1 MPTLNLNDPNI
12 NPHDDASERY
22 IKELRGASSV
32 VTPEIEVYFD
42 GHEDRLISIINQAEV
57 VVGCVAWLTSEPILR
72 ALAARKAVSL
82 VVQKEDFLRPDID
95 GAWTNYKAHLRQ
107 LYDALPS
114 GLDRGEI
121 DNSLIGKVN
130 QSGDPA
136 IDAIRCCGL
145 HNRDH
150 APAWPRMHH
159 KFIVLCRYESIRVKN
174 YDGQIVDYPVVV
186 PDTVCTGSF
195 NYTKNATASLENVL
209 IIRQPHVVKAY
220 FDEWAR
226 VLALSESLDWTDDWC
241 APEYRIGT

>member
-1 MPTLNLNDPNI
+1 MGTLNLNTPNI
-12 NPHDDASERY
+12 NPYDDAGIQY
-22 IKELRGASSV
+22 IKELRGAPSA

-42 GHEDRLISIINQAEV
+42 GHEERLVSIINQSDV
-57 VVGCVAWLTSEPILR
+57 VVGCVAWLTSKPLLQ
-72 ALAARKAVSL
+72 ALAGCNAVSL

-114 GLDRGEI
+114 GLNGGDI
-121 DNSLIGKVN
+121 DNRLLGRVN
-130 QSGDPA
+130 QTGDRA

-145 HNRDH
+145 HNREK

-159 KFIVLCRYESIRVKN
+159 KFIVLCRYES
-174 YDGQIVDYPVVV
+174 YLMMDFDGHVGEYPVVA
-186 PDTVCTGSF
+186 PHTVCTGSF

-209 IIRQPHVVKAY
+209 IIRQPDIVKAY